1 MKNKKINGLAKWI
14 VLALILLGI
23 AYDII
28 NTRAMRANDIK
39 HLQKDVIRIEAKVDR
54 IIEHLMD
61 K

>member
-1 MKNKKINGLAKWI
+1 MKSKKLNGLVKWI
-14 VLALILLGI
+14 ALGLILSGI

>member
-1 MKNKKINGLAKWI
+1 MNNKKLNGLAKWI
-14 VLALILLGI
+14 ALALILGGI

-39 HLQKDVIRIEAKVDR
+39 HLQQADIRIEKKVDR
-54 IIEHLMD
+54 IIEHLME